1 MGRGG
6 KRSRLLST
14 LEAPP
19 LGCEGLDLVLVSLCM
34 CQRDS
39 QCVFHAAALEVLVH
53 LNPVGGEVGV
63 GIARRRLGGR
73 RWDLLGSISFLL
85 REQLR
90 FPAGDGWPG
99 LRGGCC
105 GRLLLLALSAET
117 DAAAGALSPCT
128 VPAPPQPPLLPLST
142 RSVTPA
148 AQRELWG
155 GREGLVPL
163 ETCQW
168 WGA

>member
-6 KRSRLLST
+6 KHSHLLST

-19 LGCEGLDLVLVSLCM
+19 LGCGGLEIVLVSICM

-39 QCVFHAAALEVLVH
+39 QCVFHAAALEVPVH

-63 GIARRRLGGR
+63 GIARRRLGGGR
-73 RWDLLGSISFLL
+73 RWDLLGSLSFLL

-99 LRGGCC
+99 LRGDAVADCSFS
-105 GRLLLLALSAET
+105 LSLRRQMQLP
-117 DAAAGALSPCT
+117 GPCP
-128 VPAPPQPPLLPLST
+128 PAPSQHHPSLLSCLFPPG
-142 RSVTPA
+142 
-148 AQRELWG
+148 Q
-155 GREGLVPL
+155 
-163 ETCQW
+163 
-168 WGA
+168 